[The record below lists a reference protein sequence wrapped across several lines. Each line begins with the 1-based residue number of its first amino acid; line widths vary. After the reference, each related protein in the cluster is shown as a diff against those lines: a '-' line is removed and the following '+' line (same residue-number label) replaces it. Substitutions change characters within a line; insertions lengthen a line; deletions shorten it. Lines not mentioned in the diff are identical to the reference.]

1 MLLQVTWSKLKKN
14 TIIKN
19 LQYSSS
25 KKLHTVRRIQRRTHI
40 WTARPQKG
48 LFIASL
54 ACFSTNKGK
63 NSMVRFNTS
72 TLKQSQRRRVCRD
85 LSNERS
91 IAEQKWGNTAK
102 LGSTESSCAGLHSKA
117 AHVVHYCCI
126 NNNVVAR
133 QQRLLETH
141 FSASG
146 NHSLKWAP
154 RCLNRFYVANL
165 LVNIKLL
172 KRL

>member
-14 TIIKN
+14 SIIKN
-19 LQYSSS
+19 LQYGSS
-25 KKLHTVRRIQRRTHI
+25 KKATHSKTSTAQRAHIRTV
-40 WTARPQKG
+40 RPQKG

-54 ACFSTNKGK
+54 ACFSTNNGK
-63 NSMVRFNTS
+63 NSTVHFNTR

-91 IAEQKWGNTAK
+91 IAEQKWGSSAK
-102 LGSTESSCAGLHSKA
+102 LGSTESSCAGLHTKA
-117 AHVVHYCCI
+117 AHVVRYCCI
-126 NNNVVAR
+126 NNNVAAVVIDAFLR
-133 QQRLLETH
+133 FWKSQPERV
-141 FSASG
+141 
-146 NHSLKWAP
+146 P

-172 KRL
+172 ERL